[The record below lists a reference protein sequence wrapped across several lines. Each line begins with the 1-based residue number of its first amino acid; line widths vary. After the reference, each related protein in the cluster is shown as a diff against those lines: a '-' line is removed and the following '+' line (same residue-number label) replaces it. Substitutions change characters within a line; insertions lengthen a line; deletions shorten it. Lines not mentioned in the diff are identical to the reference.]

1 MGLISRKENR
11 VRQRR
16 EAAQHTTPMQGLPTE
31 KRALSRRA
39 KTQMYSK
46 DRQRRVR
53 GENRDMLTGNASGG
67 FCKEKLLVRAKQK
80 QWQVLSCTHQG
91 GRISFNNFLASGP
104 WHSDSFEQHSRWTSL
119 KEVSLRDKDSHSSS
133 HVYACFDMNFCFSI
147 VTFVT
152 MTSSGTSFHPV
163 GL

>member
-46 DRQRRVR
+46 DRQRRKR
-53 GENRDMLTGNASGG
+53 EENRGGTQKGMLTGNASGV
-67 FCKEKLLVRAKQK
+67 FCGEKMLAGIEQEMASFIMHTPRQQNQL
-80 QWQVLSCTHQG
+80 HQFFSKWPMAL
-91 GRISFNNFLASGP
+91 R
-104 WHSDSFEQHSRWTSL
+104 QL
-119 KEVSLRDKDSHSSS
+119 K
-133 HVYACFDMNFCFSI
+133 
-147 VTFVT
+147 
-152 MTSSGTSFHPV
+152 
-163 GL
+163 